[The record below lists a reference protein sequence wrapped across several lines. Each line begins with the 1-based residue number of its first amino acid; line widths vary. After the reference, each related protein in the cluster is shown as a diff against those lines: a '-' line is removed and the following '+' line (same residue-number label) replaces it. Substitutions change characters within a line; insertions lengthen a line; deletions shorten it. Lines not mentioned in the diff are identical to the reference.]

1 MIDAPRLIVEIASGS
16 RAGERAIVIA
26 GSSLRVG
33 RTDRA
38 DLALTDDPQLSGLH
52 FELSW
57 DGARCTLR
65 DLASAQGTLLG
76 GERVS
81 TGDVRR
87 DAWIRAGNT
96 DFMVRV
102 EGATPAR
109 LERATRVSERT
120 RRRVLEELQHTAER
134 APLFAILDA
143 ARSERICVLLRE
155 SIDASCS
162 LYDGLTAITMAEVAP
177 YVVSLSSGS
186 RLLEHLVMEGFGD
199 AWGIYA
205 TGLDLT
211 LKSVR
216 AHLRTLLF
224 VEAEV
229 EAETEAEPMYFRFYD
244 PRVLRVFAEVRT
256 PRQEE
261 QLLGPIASFLCE
273 GEDGGLV
280 ALTRGAEC

>member
-1 MIDAPRLIVEIASGS
+1 
-16 RAGERAIVIA
+16 
-26 GSSLRVG
+26 
-33 RTDRA
+33 
-38 DLALTDDPQLSGLH
+38 
-52 FELSW
+52 
-57 DGARCTLR
+57 
-65 DLASAQGTLLG
+65 
-76 GERVS
+76 
-81 TGDVRR
+81 
-87 DAWIRAGNT
+87 
-96 DFMVRV
+96 MVRV